1 MSSKITGGQAVVRT
15 LQMLGVS
22 TVFSVSGNQVLPI
35 YDAARDAGVRL
46 IHMRHESAAA
56 FAAAGM
62 SELTGQPGVLLTSA
76 GPAFLAA
83 LTGVGTV
90 RAMELPLIFLSGAS
104 PVNNSGYGNFQEL
117 DQATTCR
124 SVCKASLNAASVESI
139 PGILKQ
145 AWDIAQEE
153 IPGPV
158 HVSLPADVLLSS
170 VDFIPAVAAIDSGRM
185 FRLEKAPGEIEVM
198 AMYLLEAERPMVIV
212 RPSAYRGQLAKLAD
226 RLARQLGVQPLV
238 TGAPRALAD
247 AKYAHLLPHYKRSD
261 CALIVGPSDYALG
274 FLDESIIAEN
284 GKILLIDAAGDPA
297 PRRKP
302 TVHICYSVSA
312 CLELLVQ
319 STADYRVRDREWSRL
334 WSAPLLPEPRPAPHD
349 GPVHPLEVAAQIR
362 DVLQPDDILAVD
374 GGEFCQWIRF
384 GLKHISNRW
393 LWNSKFGL
401 IGNSIPMAL
410 GVSTHGHS
418 GRTIA
423 IMGDGGAGYHL
434 LEFETAARYGIPF
447 VAIIGNDARWGAEWH
462 LQASRYG
469 PERTFDTEL
478 SLARYDVAASGL
490 GAVGFYAP
498 DTVSLRRALGEA
510 LGCGKP
516 ACINVEIQSVRSSSV
531 PP

>member
-15 LQMLGVS
+15 LQMLGAS

-62 SELTGQPGVLLTSA
+62 SELSGQPGVLLTSA

-83 LTGVGTV
+83 LTGVATV

-104 PVNNSGYGNFQEL
+104 PVKNTGFGNFQEL

-124 SVCKASLNAASVESI
+124 SVCKASLNAASVEAI

-145 AWDIAQEE
+145 AWDLAQKE

-158 HVSLPADVLLSS
+158 HVSLPADVLLAA
-170 VDFIPAVAAIDSGRM
+170 VHFIPAVPEVG
-185 FRLEKAPGEIEVM
+185 FRLENVPGEIQAM
-198 AMYLLEAERPMVIV
+198 AMHLLEAERPMVIV
-212 RPSAYRGQLAKLAD
+212 RPSAYRGRLAELTEK
-226 RLARQLGVQPLV
+226 LARQLGVQAVV
-238 TGAPRALAD
+238 TGPPRALAD

-274 FLDESIIAEN
+274 FLDQSIIAEN
-284 GKILLIDAAGDPA
+284 GKVLLIDAETDPA

-302 TVHICYSVSA
+302 TVHIRSSVSA
-312 CLELLVQ
+312 SLQLLVQ
-319 STADYRVRDREWSRL
+319 FTADYRLRDHEWSQL
-334 WSAPLLPEPRPAPHD
+334 WSTPLQPEPRPAPHG

-384 GLKHISNRW
+384 GLKHIQNRW

-410 GVSTHGHS
+410 GVSTHGHP

-434 LEFETAARYGIPF
+434 MEFETAARCGIPF

-469 PERTFDTEL
+469 PERTFDTNL
-478 SLARYDVAASGL
+478 SPARYDIAASAL
-490 GAVGFYAP
+490 GALGFHAP
-498 DTVSLRRALGEA
+498 DTASFRAALREA
-510 LGCGKP
+510 LASGKP
-516 ACINVEIQSVRSSSV
+516 ACINVETQSLRSASV